1 MWEVKKRVK
10 KRMKKNQT
18 RLFGVL
24 RHRED
29 GNRMDALRK
38 QKAERGLNK
47 LLGASWDA
55 LIFHLKGLTCW

>member
-18 RLFGVL
+18 RLFGAL
-24 RHRED
+24 RHWED
-29 GNRMDALRK
+29 SNRMDALRK

>member
-1 MWEVKKRVK
+1 
-10 KRMKKNQT
+10 MKKNQT
-18 RLFGVL
+18 RLFGAL
-24 RHRED
+24 RHWED
-29 GNRMDALRK
+29 SNRMDALRK